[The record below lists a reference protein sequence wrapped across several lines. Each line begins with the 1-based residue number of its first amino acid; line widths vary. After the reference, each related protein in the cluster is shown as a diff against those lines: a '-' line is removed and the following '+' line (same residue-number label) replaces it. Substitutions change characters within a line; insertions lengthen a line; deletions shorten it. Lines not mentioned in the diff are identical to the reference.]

1 VLRAYGGALTIEDV
15 ALGRRL
21 LIHETLAPLR

>member
-1 VLRAYGGALTIEDV
+1 VLRAYRDELTIEDV
-15 ALGRRL
+15 AELAS